1 MTLDAKKNGSKYE
14 ISASIGNLMTL
25 EWTISA
31 KLSKWIDLNFDA
43 KLTVKAEEEWT
54 NDTIIPFKGS
64 WKYNPISSFT
74 ATIPENAQDLNELL
88 WSYLWGM
95 MWWDIYDYDEDYD
108 YEDLDYEDIDGLE
121 DYETANAEEIAE
133 TVEESVEAA
142 E

>member
-1 MTLDAKKNGSKYE
+1 
-14 ISASIGNLMTL
+14 
-25 EWTISA
+25 
-31 KLSKWIDLNFDA
+31 
-43 KLTVKAEEEWT
+43 
-54 NDTIIPFKGS
+54 
-64 WKYNPISSFT
+64 
-74 ATIPENAQDLNELL
+74 
-88 WSYLWGM
+88 M